1 MAFSLESAGGLA
13 LEQESFDV
21 LSAVWPAGLAVL
33 SLSIVDAS
41 FSGQLELGWAVEGQ
55 ASVTQLRGMRR
66 KFDERAKKKVM
77 ATCGLTDITQP
88 FAARLK
94 FEFESEF

>member
-1 MAFSLESAGGLA
+1 MAFSQESAGGLA

-21 LSAVWPAGLAVL
+21 LSDVWPAGLAVL

-41 FSGQLELGWAVEGQ
+41 FLGQLELELGVGLGGGG

-66 KFDERAKKKVM
+66 KLTKGQRKK
-77 ATCGLTDITQP
+77 
-88 FAARLK
+88 
-94 FEFESEF
+94 

>member
-1 MAFSLESAGGLA
+1 MAFSQESAGGWA

-41 FSGQLELGWAVEGQ
+41 FLGQLELGWAVEGQ

-66 KFDERAKKKVM
+66 KLTKGQRKK
-77 ATCGLTDITQP
+77 
-88 FAARLK
+88 
-94 FEFESEF
+94 

>member
-1 MAFSLESAGGLA
+1 MAFSQESAGGWA

-41 FSGQLELGWAVEGQ
+41 FLGQLELGWAVEGQ

-66 KFDERAKKKVM
+66 KLTKGQIKK
-77 ATCGLTDITQP
+77 
-88 FAARLK
+88 
-94 FEFESEF
+94 

>member
-1 MAFSLESAGGLA
+1 MAFSQESAGGWA

-41 FSGQLELGWAVEGQ
+41 FLGQLELELGWLGPWRWR
-55 ASVTQLRGMRR
+55 ASERYTTQQLRG
-66 KFDERAKKKVM
+66 
-77 ATCGLTDITQP
+77 
-88 FAARLK
+88 
-94 FEFESEF
+94 